1 MTCREKL
8 AMEHPGDVSEEWT
21 GGCYG
26 CPHAYGYLDRP
37 ENCVG
42 SILNGASSR
51 RCRECWD
58 REIPEETESNRA
70 DIELHDEWD
79 DMPEFRDHLHEC
91 VVQATAPKILDSGDR
106 TEFESGA
113 VRDMRTGKG
122 RCDLMPLDI
131 VSEYFTVVTGAKK
144 LPAVLTNIDKFQ
156 KTNDVNCLY
165 RALEAFVDHSN
176 WKSPYTMFLEVAKHF
191 EEGCIKY
198 GENNWRK
205 GIPAKCYIDS
215 AIRHYLK
222 HMRGDRDEPHDR
234 AFCWNIL
241 CCIWTIRHHP
251 ELNDYMKKEVE
262 SNG

>member
-8 AMEHPGDVSEEWT
+8 AMEHPEWPLAIHSK
-21 GGCYG
+21 GGWN
-26 CPHAYGYLDRP
+26 CPSYFGYMDDPDYCKERFDSD
-37 ENCVG
+37 EDIFTICNK
-42 SILNGASSR
+42 
-51 RCRECWD
+51 CWD
-58 REIPEETESNRA
+58 REISKEPEG
-70 DIELHDEWD
+70 
-79 DMPEFRDHLHEC
+79 
-91 VVQATAPKILDSGDR
+91 PKILDSGDR

-122 RCDLMPLDI
+122 RCDLMPLDV

-156 KTNDVNCLY
+156 KTNDVNYLY

-205 GIPAKCYIDS
+205 GIPAKYYIDS

-222 HMRGDRDEPHDR
+222 HKRGDKDEPHDR

>member
-37 ENCVG
+37 ENCD
-42 SILNGASSR
+42 GASSR

-58 REIPEETESNRA
+58 REIPVSP
-70 DIELHDEWD
+70 D
-79 DMPEFRDHLHEC
+79 DN
-91 VVQATAPKILDSGDR
+91 APKILDSGDR

-113 VRDMRTGKG
+113 VRDMRVGKG
-122 RCDLMPLDI
+122 RCDLMPLDV

-156 KTNDVNCLY
+156 KTNDVNYLY

-205 GIPAKCYIDS
+205 GIPAKYYIDS
-215 AIRHYLK
+215 AVRHYLK
-222 HMRGDRDEPHDR
+222 HMRGDKDEPHDR

>member
-8 AMEHPGDVSEEWT
+8 AVVQPENLGEVMG

-26 CPHAYGYLDRP
+26 CPHHYGFLPKP
-37 ENCVG
+37 EYCDSGDDNVCTK
-42 SILNGASSR
+42 
-51 RCRECWD
+51 CWD
-58 REIPEETESNRA
+58 REIPENKTSERGLRA
-70 DIELHDEWD
+70 EAGVIDEA
-79 DMPEFRDHLHEC
+79 M
-91 VVQATAPKILDSGDR
+91 PKILDSGDR

-113 VRDMRTGKG
+113 VRDMRVGKG
-122 RCDLMPLDI
+122 RCDLMPLD
-131 VSEYFTVVTGAKK
+131 VVTAWYYREYGDEE
-144 LPAVLTNIDKFQ
+144 PNPRFGVFSFINEFT
-156 KTNDVNCLY
+156 KTGSERFLFK
-165 RALEAFVDHSN
+165 ALNESN
-176 WKSPYTMFLEVAKHF
+176 LFRNSETMFLEVAKHF

-215 AIRHYLK
+215 AIRHFLK

-251 ELNDYMKKEVE
+251 ELNDYKEKEAE